1 MVRIFAYHSGHTL
14 IRHAAEEGSW
24 YFGGFPSPSST
35 NYDETEIRESPFH
48 LRPPVPERNFLI
60 SPPGSPPVGWVP
72 VKEDPPNESP
82 LAQDLMDALER
93 VKAQSASRS
102 RKRRRAV
109 SDDRSQSRDRK
120 RSHSVSTAGS
130 GMTTDDDE
138 HSGLLIPKGSSGLS
152 VRVENWS
159 TRHLMQMHQARELR
173 RKGEKAAAEKRER
186 DLLSEME
193 EELDQDLDD
202 GRYRVSM
209 VDWNRVDHARTVV
222 STDLN
227 DEDYDHRPLS
237 TRILGLGS
245 GTEVKMPK
253 LKPKPASLPPISP
266 ILDVP
271 GPEQYKPTALPP
283 LKPTAMPPLRPA
295 LAASSASQASFS
307 STTVEPSSTPAQ
319 TPSPILPHAANQ
331 RLQ

>member
-1 MVRIFAYHSGHTL
+1 MVRVFAFYSAHILTG
-14 IRHAAEEGSW
+14 RVAEEGSW
-24 YFGGFPSPSST
+24 YFGGFPAPSST

-48 LRPPVPERNFLI
+48 LRPPIPERNFLI

-109 SDDRSQSRDRK
+109 GDDRSQSRDRK

-130 GMTTDDDE
+130 GMTTDDEE
-138 HSGLLIPKGSSGLS
+138 HSGLLIPEGSSGLS

-159 TRHLMQMHQARELR
+159 TRHLMQLHQARELR
-173 RKGEKAAAEKRER
+173 RKGEKVAADKRER
-186 DLLSEME
+186 DILSEME

-227 DEDYDHRPLS
+227 NENYDTNDRRPLS
-237 TRILGLGS
+237 TRNLGLGS
-245 GTEVKMPK
+245 GTEVKMPT
-253 LKPKPASLPPISP
+253 LRPKPASLPPISP

-283 LKPTAMPPLRPA
+283 LKPTAMPLIRPA
-295 LAASSASQASFS
+295 PAASSASLASFS
-307 STTVEPSSTPAQ
+307 STTVEPSSTPTE
-319 TPSPILPHAANQ
+319 TPSPILPHAAN
-331 RLQ
+331 